1 MSVYFSLRMIR
12 LSLVLIF
19 GIGLVA
25 SHPAYADEVAA
36 DVLFARKIQ
45 PLFKVKCLTCHG
57 DDPEKLKGELDMRT
71 RAGLLAGGESEEP
84 VLVPGEALASPL
96 FLAVTREHEDDWS
109 AMPPKANDKLSAEQV
124 GYVKQWIAA
133 GAPWPDAKRIT
144 AILKDADPWGETRRC
159 RRTGTR

>member
-1 MSVYFSLRMIR
+1 MPVYVSLHVIR
-12 LSLVLIF
+12 LSSVLIF

-84 VLVPGEALASPL
+84 ALVPGKPLASPL
-96 FLAVTREHEDDWS
+96 YLAVTREHEDDWS

-124 GYVKQWIAA
+124 GYVCLLYTS
-133 GAPWPDAKRIT
+133 PSPRD
-144 AILKDADPWGETRRC
+144 
-159 RRTGTR
+159 